1 MKNIVK
7 LTESDL
13 VRIVQRVIQEG
24 KTDKGVKEKDA
35 DVKIEKFQDTIKN
48 FIKSQDCKVKQ
59 VGNDFEIHCDGKHV
73 GQVMFRK
80 DGITVKKQGSKFGK
94 EFDFNELGKVKTE
107 IKKLTESDL
116 TNIVK
121 RVIKE
126 NSVKDDLI
134 QSIKD
139 EGWDNTTELVGGD
152 KNLAKLAF
160 NNNPMDFLHMFD
172 DLDVVESEE
181 NKWGNWMLYRYIPR
195 RNIIAYD
202 TKRKNIC
209 FNLAIWWALTNGFG
223 IESYDEILSLVGEWS
238 YEVYGLRDFNSVNFG
253 LESAEEMV

>member
-1 MKNIVK
+1 MKKIV
-7 LTESDL
+7 
-13 VRIVQRVIQEG
+13 R
-24 KTDKGVKEKDA
+24 
-35 DVKIEKFQDTIKN
+35 
-48 FIKSQDCKVKQ
+48 
-59 VGNDFEIHCDGKHV
+59 
-73 GQVMFRK
+73 
-80 DGITVKKQGSKFGK
+80 
-94 EFDFNELGKVKTE
+94 
-107 IKKLTESDL
+107 LTESDL

-134 QSIKD
+134 QSIKE
-139 EGWDNTTELVGGD
+139 EGWFNISDDLGGD
-152 KNLAKLAF
+152 EILAKLAF

-202 TKRKNIC
+202 TTRKNIC
-209 FNLAIWWALTNGFG
+209 FNLEIWWALTHGFG

-253 LESAEEMV
+253 LESTEEMV

>member
-1 MKNIVK
+1 MK
-7 LTESDL
+7 
-13 VRIVQRVIQEG
+13 
-24 KTDKGVKEKDA
+24 
-35 DVKIEKFQDTIKN
+35 KII
-48 FIKSQDCKVKQ
+48 
-59 VGNDFEIHCDGKHV
+59 
-73 GQVMFRK
+73 
-80 DGITVKKQGSKFGK
+80 
-94 EFDFNELGKVKTE
+94 
-107 IKKLTESDL
+107 KLTESDL

-126 NSVKDDLI
+126 NSAKDDLI
-134 QSIKD
+134 QMIKD
-139 EGWDNTTELVGGD
+139 DGWDDAAELVGGD

-160 NNNPMDFLHMFD
+160 NNDPIDFLHMFD

-209 FNLAIWWALTNGFG
+209 FNLAIWWALTHGFG
-223 IESYDEILSLVGEWS
+223 IESNDEILSLVGEWS